1 MSRSSSV
8 CESIMISNDSHRT
21 VAGFFKTWNGKNEG
35 ITMRDEC
42 IFFCTVRVRYGEV
55 DQQGIVYN
63 GNYAVYGDFA
73 FCEFLRNR
81 GCSYNDLSKTLD
93 FEVCHKASSF
103 EFFSSAY
110 AEDLVEIGVK
120 IVNIGTRSFTIG
132 YEFRR
137 EGEDE
142 LLVYSEVVYVGYDVE
157 NRASRELTPAFVN
170 LLTA

>member
-1 MSRSSSV
+1 M
-8 CESIMISNDSHRT
+8 
-21 VAGFFKTWNGKNEG
+21 
-35 ITMRDEC
+35 
-42 IFFCTVRVRYGEV
+42 